1 MAKKPTV
8 TTITS
13 GFASVTTLNAN
24 YEALRDAFDNTISRD
39 GSTPNTMTA
48 DFDMNSNDILN
59 VKSIT
64 DQSGKDIVA
73 QTKVNAD
80 AAEAAKVATEAA
92 ADEFGD
98 IYLGSKTSD
107 PTVDNDGDALQT
119 GAIYYNS
126 TNNELRVYSGTGF
139 NLGIGTAGGSVVPI
153 VRGGTGATNA
163 ADARTNLDVDQ
174 AGTALALAIALG

>member
-59 VKSIT
+59 VNTIT
-64 DQSGKDIVA
+64 DSTGTDVVA
-73 QTKVNAD
+73 RAKTSAD
-80 AAEAAKVATEAA
+80 AAELALDQFT
-92 ADEFGD
+92 DL
-98 IYLGSKTSD
+98 YLGAKASEPST
-107 PTVDNDGDALQT
+107 DNDGDALQT
-119 GAIYYNS
+119 GAIYFNTTSNTFQVYN
-126 TNNELRVYSGTGF
+126 
-139 NLGIGTAGGSVVPI
+139 GSSFIVAVDSVPSPI
-153 VRGGTGATNA
+153 AVANGGTGATTA
-163 ADARTNLDVDQ
+163 AQAKVNLEITDGITLQQ
-174 AGTALALAIALG
+174 ASDEALALAIALG

>member
-1 MAKKPTV
+1 MAKRPTIS
-8 TTITS
+8 TITS

-73 QTKVNAD
+73 QTKINAD
-80 AAEAAKVATEAA
+80 AAELALDQFT
-92 ADEFGD
+92 D
-98 IYLGSKTSD
+98 IYLGAKASD
-107 PTVDNDGDALQT
+107 PSVDNDGDALQAGT
-119 GAIYYNS
+119 LYYNTTDNIFKVYNGSNFVVAINVS
-126 TNNELRVYSGTGF
+126 TPV
-139 NLGIGTAGGSVVPI
+139 SVAN
-153 VRGGTGATNA
+153 GGTGATTA
-163 ADARTNLDVDQ
+163 TQAKLNLGITDGITLQQ
-174 AGTALALAIALG
+174 ASDEALALAIALG

>member
-64 DQSGKDIVA
+64 DATGSDIVA
-73 QTKVNAD
+73 GAKANAD
-80 AAEAAKVATEAA
+80 AAAA
-92 ADEFGD
+92 ALDEFTD
-98 IYLGSKTSD
+98 LYLGAKTAD

-119 GAIYYNS
+119 GALYYNS
-126 TNNELRVYSGTGF
+126 VDKIFKVY
-139 NLGIGTAGGSVVPI
+139 NGSSFIVAINVSTPI
-153 VRGGTGATNA
+153 SVSNGGTGAINA
-163 ADARTNLDVDQ
+163 ADARLNLNAEE
-174 AGTALALAIALG
+174 AGTSLALAIALG